1 MYPAGATLGQAAI
14 WDMAGTLWE
23 WCLNKFD
30 RSEESRSHADNFDS
44 RVLRGGSWD
53 GGQGY
58 ARSASRRG
66 SRPLGRGYSVGFR
79 VVCVA
84 HL

>member
-14 WDMAGTLWE
+14 WDMAGTVWE

-44 RVLRGGSWD
+44 RVLRGGSW
-53 GGQGY
+53 Y
-58 ARSASRRG
+58 SFLVLARSAYRLRNSPDLRAN
-66 SRPLGRGYSVGFR
+66 LIGFR